1 MVVHL
6 RQIVR
11 RIEHQCLD
19 VEPADGAEQRVG
31 GDHAIALRASLH
43 QATRSGPQSRRL
55 SGLRVQLQLTTWS
68 TAPIPPIT
76 MTCSRATPVGPTGCA
91 GFELTHRQ
99 KVTPSSM
106 WRPNSTQATRKTP
119 VNSTGSWVGA
129 CPNYQF
135 LGDAAGLITDT
146 SWPSVMHV
154 RHEGRGHFRFWH
166 KADVTAPLVN
176 VRFSNR
182 PFGVKHFQT
191 IHQCGVD
198 VARGLVLLFG
208 IGTEAFPSWDSR
220 TRRNNLLVGLAV
232 EERRVQAD
240 IRTHLLHRPPTG
252 IFPPLAGAP
261 GFSHRVFSCTR
272 LLL

>member
-91 GFELTHRQ
+91 GFELTHRR

-106 WRPNSTQATRKTP
+106 WRPNSTQATRKNP
-119 VNSTGSWVGA
+119 VNSIDRE
-129 CPNYQF
+129 
-135 LGDAAGLITDT
+135 LG
-146 SWPSVMHV
+146 
-154 RHEGRGHFRFWH
+154 
-166 KADVTAPLVN
+166 
-176 VRFSNR
+176 
-182 PFGVKHFQT
+182 
-191 IHQCGVD
+191 
-198 VARGLVLLFG
+198 
-208 IGTEAFPSWDSR
+208 
-220 TRRNNLLVGLAV
+220 RRNGSGH
-232 EERRVQAD
+232 D
-240 IRTHLLHRPPTG
+240 LHVSHALQMALEPPWIYPPTSYSN
-252 IFPPLAGAP
+252 P
-261 GFSHRVFSCTR
+261 
-272 LLL
+272 